1 MQFYKYSSSEM
12 KLQPLL
18 SVMQKN
24 PKTNKQTNKK
34 YNLDMRNAGLH

>member
-18 SVMQKN
+18 SVVQKN
-24 PKTNKQTNKK
+24 PKNKQTNKQK
-34 YNLDMRNAGLH
+34 I